1 MRPVEGSSGL
11 SVALTDPLRDRTE
24 PSLNPPARVAA
35 PLSAATTETTSVAEC
50 GASAIVPAPPS
61 KSPSPAPDADSGYMR
76 LEMDP
81 PGTPETPVYL
91 PAVETPP
98 FANWEDKRAS
108 QWDAEAAAPAAGCR
122 DWRADYARGAVPAVF
137 VSAAHVARSRA
148 AMAAATYASW
158 DTWDEFNPRGGE
170 SLVMTQSRDGGSRK
184 AGGASRGG
192 LGVVK
197 SRRSR
202 VRLKMRSLLL
212 GVASMSACAL
222 VGMLLTPLPVV
233 SRHLTTNARWTHP
246 SAFFE
251 MRSESEE
258 GWERHEPRSTR
269 SLTDHPNA
277 RRPYD
282 EPAFARASTGA
293 QYAVPSP
300 PPISP

>member
-1 MRPVEGSSGL
+1 MRPAEGSSGL

-24 PSLNPPARVAA
+24 PSPNPPARVAA
-35 PLSAATTETTSVAEC
+35 PLSAATIETTSVAEC

-81 PGTPETPVYL
+81 PGTPEPPAYL

-108 QWDAEAAAPAAGCR
+108 QWDAEAAAPAAGGR

-158 DTWDEFNPRGGE
+158 DTWDEFNPR
-170 SLVMTQSRDGGSRK
+170 
-184 AGGASRGG
+184 AP
-192 LGVVK
+192 
-197 SRRSR
+197 
-202 VRLKMRSLLL
+202 
-212 GVASMSACAL
+212 

-258 GWERHEPRSTR
+258 GWERIEPRSTR